1 MLTLVPGG
9 MDADAARTDARVGLQ
24 LHRNTRARRAGGRGI
39 LPAAPNFELPLHL
52 SSAPGDGSTQ
62 VFKFTHTAQAAGA
75 GAPPRPRAGPRAP
88 RPRARATLHTA
99 VTTHKERRGEG
110 ECSVSF
116 EFVYRLKD
124 HAGCRSIRA
133 EYDLYGDAC
142 ACV

>member
-75 GAPPRPRAGPRAP
+75 AAPPRPRPRAP
-88 RPRARATLHTA
+88 AARATVSQKHNTQGA
-99 VTTHKERRGEG
+99 TRRGRVQ
-110 ECSVSF
+110 C
-116 EFVYRLKD
+116 
-124 HAGCRSIRA
+124 II
-133 EYDLYGDAC
+133 
-142 ACV
+142 